1 MKAVEQL
8 IEYLAQEGLLSADE
22 VQDLTARGF
31 RRERTSDEY
40 QDHPGRDDDDD
51 DWDDPRKD
59 RFERE
64 WWLRNEEL
72 ERDLAK
78 SDEKQRRSK
87 GGGRARRRVREQAIE
102 QLCQRLRL
110 AFDEWAA
117 VLAPLVRLAESFE
130 PCSDWPTAARMLR
143 QIESPRLTEMLLSLL
158 ESGVLT
164 LPALLA
170 MLTFDEP
177 ARVLQ
182 QAPRP
187 LAPVC
192 RALLSGSDVMPRIAR
207 LLSHPELAVVHNLRV
222 AQSRL
227 ADALCESP
235 TATIR
240 AIHERMCETST
251 RLPAQGRTLNQV
263 GGVYSVDPEMTT
275 ALIQTGATIGAS
287 LLSQP
292 TSHQKVHL
300 NLTGDWVLVEIYGH
314 GEKRG
319 HLRIEQRGTVLTGIL
334 KAVNRVPANDL
345 VLHIEQHLSGTLD
358 GVFVKLSATET
369 RFLCDFDGN
378 YSPDTYLGIVQDINT
393 ISGSSSDGFGNC
405 GEVGMSRVEFA

>member
-8 IEYLAQEGLLSADE
+8 IEYLAQEGLLSVDE

-40 QDHPGRDDDDD
+40 QDHPGHYDD
-51 DWDDPRKD
+51 DWDDAYPD
-59 RFERE
+59 WSERE
-64 WWLRNEEL
+64 WWLRHEEL
-72 ERDLAK
+72 ERDLSK
-78 SDEKQRRSK
+78 SDEKQRRRK

-110 AFDEWAA
+110 AFGEWAT
-117 VLAPLVRLAESFE
+117 VLTPLLRLAESFE
-130 PCSDWPTAARMLR
+130 PCPDWPAAARILR
-143 QIESPRLTEMLLSLL
+143 QIETSRLTEALLSLL
-158 ESGVLT
+158 ESRVLT

-182 QAPRP
+182 EAPQP

-227 ADALCESP
+227 AVALRESP

-251 RLPAQGRTLNQV
+251 RLPAQGQKLNQV
-263 GGVYSVDPEMTT
+263 GDRYTVAPEMTT
-275 ALIQTGATIGAS
+275 ALIQTAAAIGAS

-292 TSHQKVHL
+292 TSHERVHL

-334 KAVNRVPANDL
+334 KAVNRVPNSDL
-345 VLHIEQHLSGTLD
+345 VLHIEQQLSGALD

-369 RFLCDFDGN
+369 RILCDFDGN

-393 ISGSSSDGFGNC
+393 ISGSSSDELGNC

>member
-8 IEYLAQEGLLSADE
+8 IEYIEQEGLLSADQ

-31 RRERTSDEY
+31 RRERKSDEY
-40 QDHPGRDDDDD
+40 QDHPGHDEE
-51 DWDDPRKD
+51 DWDDSYQD
-59 RFERE
+59 WSERE
-64 WWLRNEEL
+64 WWLHNEEL

-78 SDEKQRRSK
+78 SDEKQRRRK

-102 QLCQRLRL
+102 QLCQRLRS

-117 VLAPLVRLAESFE
+117 VLAPLVRIAESFE
-130 PCSDWPTAARMLR
+130 PCPDWPAAARILR
-143 QIESPRLTEMLLSLL
+143 QIESPRLTETLLSLL
-158 ESGVLT
+158 ESRVLT

-182 QAPRP
+182 EAPRP

-207 LLSHPELAVVHNLRV
+207 LLSHPELAVIHNLRV

-227 ADALCESP
+227 ADALRELP

-240 AIHERMCETST
+240 SIHERMCETST
-251 RLPAQGRTLNQV
+251 RLPVQSRTLNQV
-263 GGVYSVDPEMTT
+263 GDVYTVAPEMTT
-275 ALIQTGATIGAS
+275 ALIQTAATFGAL
-287 LLSQP
+287 LLSRP
-292 TSHQKVHL
+292 TSHQWVHL

-334 KAVNRVPANDL
+334 KAVDRVPKNDF
-345 VLHIEQHLSGTLD
+345 VLHIEQQLSGALD

-378 YSPDTYLGIVQDINT
+378 YSPETYLGIVQDINT
-393 ISGSSSDGFGNC
+393 ISGSSLDDFGNC
-405 GEVGMSRVEFA
+405 GEVGMSRIEFV